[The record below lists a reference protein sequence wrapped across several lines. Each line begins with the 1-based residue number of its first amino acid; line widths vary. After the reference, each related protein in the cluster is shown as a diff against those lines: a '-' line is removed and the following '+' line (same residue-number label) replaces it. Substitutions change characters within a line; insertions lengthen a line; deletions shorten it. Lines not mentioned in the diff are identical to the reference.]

1 VEFRHCDVSR
11 IHDDE
16 SRTVLRSFVFQYGP
30 DPRRRHVE
38 QRAVERHREADVCSL
53 MEEFAI
59 SFIRVV
65 IAKGQAVSQYVEY
78 LLAG

>member
-1 VEFRHCDVSR
+1 MEFRHCDVSR

-59 SFIRVV
+59 SLCRNMSSIFSPVNENCRM
-65 IAKGQAVSQYVEY
+65 SFM
-78 LLAG
+78 